1 MINKNIIILLIVIIL
16 LAPKIKKEG
25 FIDKDLL
32 YMVEPLLCDGFYLKI
47 WLPFINGIK
56 FCIPGIYFPKG
67 RRTNNNPGT
76 RDCRGFNVCEI

>member
-1 MINKNIIILLIVIIL
+1 
-16 LAPKIKKEG
+16 
-25 FIDKDLL
+25 
-32 YMVEPLLCDGFYLKI
+32 MVEPLLCDGFYLKI